1 MLHLS
6 TLFIPEGWIFPP
18 RLRGLS
24 PCFHRWSS
32 QVRWN
37 PAMCPVVDRLPLDI
51 LVKLFVIVQ
60 HTMTSW
66 WLNHPFEKYE
76 PQFGSI
82 PQVGLKIKNVW
93 NHHTDDVTAP
103 LFFGSGRHRTSV
115 TFPSPRLKLDDL
127 ADLPRPRNQQAKEA
141 KNTTE
146 NHSKK
151 QKLEHFLK
159 EKLKLPLFESREV
172 NKNSH

>member
-1 MLHLS
+1 M
-6 TLFIPEGWIFPP
+6 PERWIFPP
-18 RLRGLS
+18 RLRGLDNSPVKFDPFSWLTPLS

-37 PAMCPVVDRLPLDI
+37 PTMCPVVDPLPLDI
-51 LVKLFVIVQ
+51 LVKLCVIVQ

-76 PQFGSI
+76 RQFGSFT
-82 PQVGLKIKNVW
+82 QVGLKIKNALD
-93 NHHTDDVTAP
+93 HHIDDVTAP
-103 LFFGSGRHRTSV
+103 FFGPGRHRTSV

-141 KNTTE
+141 KKHDGKPFQETNAGA
-146 NHSKK
+146 
-151 QKLEHFLK
+151 F
-159 EKLKLPLFESREV
+159 F
-172 NKNSH
+172 